1 MGLLVAQPLGERR
14 RALDVD
20 QHEHALLAHRLMV
33 APEQEVVEGAPTDHP
48 AHLQE
53 FRDHQEDD
61 ESEHR
66 VAQQRQAEVVEAG
79 ALEAVQETEDR
90 AVQDKAGDE
99 TAVNRQARTRTA
111 RAKLSRLS
119 QAPLGP

>member
-1 MGLLVAQPLGERR
+1 MNAWACWSPSRSASVV

-53 FRDHQEDD
+53 FEI
-61 ESEHR
+61 
-66 VAQQRQAEVVEAG
+66 
-79 ALEAVQETEDR
+79 
-90 AVQDKAGDE
+90 
-99 TAVNRQARTRTA
+99 TRKMTNA
-111 RAKLSRLS
+111 STVSRS
-119 QAPLGP
+119 KGQK